1 MITKY
6 SKTFI
11 ENMVKE
17 KIADPKV
24 LRDYDIIKD
33 RDRGLTIGQLV
44 IKYSLSKQSIIS
56 ILKNR

>member
-11 ENMVKE
+11 ENMVKD
-17 KIADPKV
+17 KVADPKV

-44 IKYSLSKQSIIS
+44 IKYSLSKPTIIS